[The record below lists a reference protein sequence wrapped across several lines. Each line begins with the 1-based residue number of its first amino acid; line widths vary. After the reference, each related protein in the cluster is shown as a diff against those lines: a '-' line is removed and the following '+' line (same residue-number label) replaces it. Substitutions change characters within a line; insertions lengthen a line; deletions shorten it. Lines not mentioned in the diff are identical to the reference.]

1 MRVLFLMPRVSWP
14 PQTGLM
20 LRNYH
25 LARALSRHAEVTCL
39 TFADDARE
47 VSDAERA
54 ELPPPPESWATQVVT
69 VPRATAYTPGKI
81 LRGAVGPKPVTVLNY
96 TTPAF
101 SDALTQLL
109 HTQHFD
115 VVQIET
121 STLGAYLPVIRA
133 APNRPLA
140 VCDWHNI
147 DSELMR
153 RYSANAPLSRKF
165 YAQLTARRIAQFE
178 RWTLENYDGHIAC
191 SERDAA
197 QLRATT
203 PAARVLVIENGVDVD
218 YYTDEKLARAHA
230 IWRQEVQNLK
240 SKIRVLYVGSMDYHA
255 NIDAVTHFARHI
267 WPAIHQQRPELVFTI
282 VGRKPAPEVTAL
294 AELSGVEVTG
304 TVPDVRPYY
313 ASAVAQIVP
322 LRVGSGS
329 RLKILE
335 AMAAGVPVV
344 STTLGAEG
352 LGVTDGLDLVLADD
366 ADAMARALFSLC
378 DNHERRSQIAARAR
392 ELVRQKYDWAALG
405 TALAQ
410 AHETLRKAQVQ

>member
-25 LARALSRHAEVTCL
+25 LARALSRCAEVTCL

-54 ELPPPPESWATQVVT
+54 ELPPPPESWAAQVVT
-69 VPRATAYTPGKI
+69 VPRAAAYTPGKI

-101 SDALTQLL
+101 SDALAQLL
-109 HTQHFD
+109 HIQQFD

-153 RYSANAPLSRKF
+153 RYSEKAPLSRKF

-197 QLRATT
+197 QLRAIT
-203 PAARVLVIENGVDVD
+203 PTARVSVIENGVDVD
-218 YYTDEKLARAHA
+218 YYTDAKLARAYA
-230 IWRQEVQNLK
+230 IWCKEIQNPK
-240 SKIRVLYVGSMDYHA
+240 SKIRLLYVGSMDYHA
-255 NIDAVTHFARHI
+255 NIDAVTYFARHI
-267 WPAIHQQRPELVFTI
+267 WPEIHRQRPELLFTI
-282 VGRKPAPEVTAL
+282 AGRKPAPEVLAL
-294 AELSGVEVTG
+294 GQLPGIEVTG

-352 LGVTDGLDLVLADD
+352 LGVRDGHDIALADD
-366 ADAMARALFSLC
+366 ADAMARALFGLC
-378 DNHERRSQIAARAR
+378 DNEEKRRGVAVQARN
-392 ELVRQKYDWAALG
+392 LVRQKYDWTALG

-410 AHETLRKAQVQ
+410 AQETLRKAQAQ